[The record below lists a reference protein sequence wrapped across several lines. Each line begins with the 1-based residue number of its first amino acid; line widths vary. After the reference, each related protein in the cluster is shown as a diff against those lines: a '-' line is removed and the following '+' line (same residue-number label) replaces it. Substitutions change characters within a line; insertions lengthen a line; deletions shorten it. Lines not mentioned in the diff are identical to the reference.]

1 VTELDIADGMRHA
14 PAQLWGLVQGKSR
27 IFFLLTLSH
36 FLLLA
41 QFGSHS
47 LTKTLPNRFM
57 GSHSRPKDDSRNMN
71 QSIIQQT
78 TQSSSSSFLSSSYH
92 CYLSYKNLGPWQDEL
107 LT

>member
-1 VTELDIADGMRHA
+1 
-14 PAQLWGLVQGKSR
+14 
-27 IFFLLTLSH
+27 
-36 FLLLA
+36 
-41 QFGSHS
+41 
-47 LTKTLPNRFM
+47 M